1 MDQTVAEIASGFKSV
16 HQHLRDEI
24 AGLSAEQ
31 LNWRPAPET
40 NSIAVLIVHTLGSEA
55 EVFRISSAVPAPRDR
70 DSEFL
75 VEAGS
80 VAELLTMLDAAD
92 ALVDDL
98 APRITSDMLPV
109 VRERGNRPPQTAL
122 HWLLTNYGHA
132 REHLA
137 HIQLTKQVMAAEQ
150 SRQG

>member
-80 VAELLTMLDAAD
+80 AAELLTMLDAAD

-98 APRITSDMLPV
+98 ALRITSDMLPV